1 MDMII
6 TAQAHLRSLG
16 FPTDICTEDLSQN
29 QLRSLAGEAFGAPS
43 CAVIMIAYYA
53 NPWAPWWK
61 DVLPDDMRKPV
72 GRQGGGGESAGCFQC
87 EWPWQPYNGIG
98 QPCMGLGLG
107 LCMGLVVVSFQHRSF
122 DDS

>member
-1 MDMII
+1 MPYAFYTRLILHFAISGACWYSFEMDMII

-72 GRQGGGGESAGCFQC
+72 GRQGGASQQAASSAS
-87 EWPWQPYNGIG
+87 
-98 QPCMGLGLG
+98 GLGSHT
-107 LCMGLVVVSFQHRSF
+107 MA
-122 DDS
+122 